1 MNFELEPIDE
11 GLCRALR
18 DASRTADAV
27 GQTATTLVSSGSASV
42 LMSAPDGARLA
53 INRLTVLIGDELKAM
68 QRLMRG
74 VPQPL
79 PQTTIDELAAGEL
92 PRRVL
97 VNVDVLTPMT

>member
-1 MNFELEPIDE
+1 
-11 GLCRALR
+11 
-18 DASRTADAV
+18 
-27 GQTATTLVSSGSASV
+27 
-42 LMSAPDGARLA
+42 MSAPDDAHLA
-53 INRLTVLIGDELKAM
+53 IDRLTVLIGDELKAM

-97 VNVDVLTPMT
+97 VNVDLLDADDMTIATGAIEWIVEVAGPSGSGRR